1 VKKILAVDLERPR
14 SFRVRASRRYL
25 ELKTAVFEAVHEEA
39 TKAFE
44 AGERE
49 LA

>member
-1 VKKILAVDLERPR
+1 VDLERPR